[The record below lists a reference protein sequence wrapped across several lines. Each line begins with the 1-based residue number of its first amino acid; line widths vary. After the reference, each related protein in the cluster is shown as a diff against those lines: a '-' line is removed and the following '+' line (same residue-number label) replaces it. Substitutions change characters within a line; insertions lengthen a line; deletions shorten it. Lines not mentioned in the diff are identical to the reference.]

1 MRKRQALTGCP
12 KKRSEG
18 SYLIKYYKLNNV
30 KTKNAAPSRTA
41 FSAFFNYLLHVC
53 SAPATFCPLL
63 QVLCASLLPAA
74 SKAG

>member
-1 MRKRQALTGCP
+1 MLKRQTLTVRQ
-12 KKRSEG
+12 KNRSDG
-18 SYLIKYYKLNNV
+18 AYFIKYYKLNNV

-63 QVLCASLLPAA
+63 QVLCASLLPDA

>member
-1 MRKRQALTGCP
+1 MLKRQTLTVRQ
-12 KKRSEG
+12 KNRSDG
-18 SYLIKYYKLNNV
+18 AYFIKYYKLNNV